1 MPYFAKTTLFCHLLQ
16 FSDILFL
23 IRFVQLL
30 SSQYL
35 IKICIPLYPN
45 IPLNSYHLVPDIKQ
59 ESHKRAPTGRTPVEQ
74 SQVRN
79 RKPTNDDTLPL
90 DQHRLTLISTWLNVL
105 PLYTPTMDPTIS
117 GRMTMSLRWVFT
129 TSGFSMGGASF
140 LALRR
145 RFRRD
150 CCLRRRPRFSLLLW
164 RAQYSCI
171 SCSLQRN
178 GHQLLHANG
187 VVNVQKCCR

>member
-1 MPYFAKTTLFCHLLQ
+1 MQSHLLDIGNSFQQ
-16 FSDILFL
+16 FPCGGKKRQKRETANQKNDTFPL
-23 IRFVQLL
+23 VQH
-30 SSQYL
+30 
-35 IKICIPLYPN
+35 C
-45 IPLNSYHLVPDIKQ
+45 
-59 ESHKRAPTGRTPVEQ
+59 
-74 SQVRN
+74 
-79 RKPTNDDTLPL
+79 
-90 DQHRLTLISTWLNVL
+90 LTLISTWLNVL

-171 SCSLQRN
+171 SCSLQRI
-178 GHQLLHANG
+178 GQ
-187 VVNVQKCCR
+187 Q